1 MRTSHSTSRPA
12 AWALAI
18 CLAGALTACGDDGSG
33 GDPPD
38 AGNPPID
45 GAPMPR
51 PIVTRTVALTA
62 PAVGEAELTLAQG
75 DRVHV
80 LASTAEPRLQWNVH
94 THIAGTTTVVGMGQ
108 NVATVDH
115 WIDATAA
122 ADYFLLLLPTSGS
135 LSVQVTL
142 ELYGQAQYVSGLD

>member
-1 MRTSHSTSRPA
+1 MRTSLPTSRPA
-12 AWALAI
+12 AWVLAI
-18 CLAGALTACGDDGSG
+18 SLAGALTACGDDGAG

-38 AGNPPID
+38 AGDPPSD
-45 GAPMPR
+45 AAPMPR
-51 PIVTRTVALTA
+51 QIVTRTIALTA
-62 PAVGEAELTLAQG
+62 PALREAELTLGAG

-94 THIAGTTTVVGMGQ
+94 THAGGGTTVLGMGL

-115 WIDATAA
+115 WVEATAA
-122 ADYFLLLLPTSGS
+122 SDYFLLLLPTSGS

-142 ELYGQAQYVSGLD
+142 ELYGQAQYAGGLD